1 MVETCS
7 GKLAEEVVETCSEVV
22 IRSGRLEVEETCS
35 NT

>member
-7 GKLAEEVVETCSEVV
+7 GKLEEEEVV